1 MDSYLN
7 TTLRA
12 SESTMPE
19 FHLLSGA
26 AMPQAGWRIADQGA
40 RIAGVGDC
48 SVTAS
53 KFSTRTFS
61 TRKFSNHMGPP
72 LCSPPV

>member
-1 MDSYLN
+1 MISYLN

-26 AMPQAGWRIADQGA
+26 AMPQAGWRNADQGA
-40 RIAGVGDC
+40 GIVEMGDC
-48 SVTAS
+48 DVTTT
-53 KFSTRTFS
+53 KFSTRT
-61 TRKFSNHMGPP
+61 GPP
-72 LCSPPV
+72 SCSPPV

>member
-19 FHLLSGA
+19 FHLLLDA
-26 AMPQAGWRIADQGA
+26 AAWRIADQGVE
-40 RIAGVGDC
+40 IAGMADC
-48 SVTAS
+48 DVTTS
-53 KFSTRTFS
+53 KFFTRS
-61 TRKFSNHMGPP
+61 GP
-72 LCSPPV
+72 LSCSPPV